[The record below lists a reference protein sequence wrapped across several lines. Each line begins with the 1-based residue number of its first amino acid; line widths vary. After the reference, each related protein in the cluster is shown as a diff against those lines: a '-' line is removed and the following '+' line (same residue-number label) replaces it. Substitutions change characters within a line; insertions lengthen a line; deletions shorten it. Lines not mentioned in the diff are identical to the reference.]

1 MVQIDIDSFVKVRAM
16 PEWLY
21 KVLPDR
27 NIIDRRMIKSVMI
40 HARKKKLELDYAN
53 ININSKK
60 NKTTYI
66 TSYQDTANNYYKCK
80 LIRL

>member
-1 MVQIDIDSFVKVRAM
+1 
-16 PEWLY
+16 
-21 KVLPDR
+21 
-27 NIIDRRMIKSVMI
+27 MIKSVMI

-66 TSYQDTANNYYKCK
+66 ISYQDTANNYYKCK